1 MKSSLLYNFQTLPSP
16 QRTTSSPLAVTPPQQ
31 VLAPTNPRPVS
42 VNLPVLDV
50 SHQWNHNCVLLLCL
64 LLSLSIVSPDSI
76 HVVVSVRASL
86 LLMPESMTCRCPGHC
101 PRIYCS
107 SLTGFLPDPPSWIQ
121 APHFTLYPHTWEPAH
136 PYSDLGSLPPPWNN
150 SPWWSFQ

>member
-1 MKSSLLYNFQTLPSP
+1 MQSSLLYNFQTLLSP
-16 QRTTSSPLAVTPPQQ
+16 QRTTPSPLAVTPLHQ
-31 VLAPTNPRPVS
+31 VLAPTNPCPVS

-64 LLSLSIVSPDSI
+64 FLSLSIVSPGSI

-107 SLTGFLPDPPSWIQ
+107 SLTGFTGQMAL
-121 APHFTLYPHTWEPAH
+121 L
-136 PYSDLGSLPPPWNN
+136 SLPSMN
-150 SPWWSFQ
+150 SKIFPLGELAKSPEGLPSARQSHMHE